1 MAFRAD
7 ESARESRYEAERFLI
22 GRLADVTP
30 AQLDESKRQFHD
42 LVDRLGPVVRAYPT
56 WHPLVAD
63 SRDRGGY
70 STRPGVDC
78 GYQGLDHTVFFVH
91 GFLTCPYGQGADDV
105 IESVEKL
112 KHHPAAR
119 ITAEKLDTPF
129 YSSKATPVLVTC
141 VWERMLAPDNMIP
154 LRLAMPLLLE
164 KEVPCWRDAQMA
176 ETWDSMKAHFLGLPH
191 GSRSSLFVSQD
202 TGSAMKKVWEAI
214 IHTGMYGPIKV

>member
-7 ESARESRYEAERFLI
+7 ESARESRYEAERFLL

-63 SRDRGGY
+63 FKDRY
-70 STRPGVDC
+70 STRPSVEC
-78 GYQGLDHTVFFVH
+78 GYKGLENTILFVH
-91 GFLTCPYGQGADDV
+91 GFITCPFGDGADEV
-105 IESVEKL
+105 IESVRQL
-112 KHHPAAR
+112 KDHSAAH
-119 ITAEKLDTPF
+119 ITAEKMSTPF
-129 YSSKATPVLVTC
+129 YSSQATPVLVTC
-141 VWERMLAPDNMIP
+141 GWDRPLAPDNMIP
-154 LRLAMPLLLE
+154 LSLAMPLLLE
-164 KEVPCWRDAQMA
+164 KEVPCWRYAQVA

-191 GSRSSLFVSQD
+191 GSRSSLFVSQE
-202 TGSAMKKVWEAI
+202 TGSAMKKVWETI